1 MGKSLATVMTL
12 AALVLIAACASR
24 EAFEAK
30 LRGWEGR
37 NINDFIAKV
46 GPPSSTFQMPN
57 GNMMYT
63 FSRSAIGTTPVY
75 RTPTQTTVNV
85 VGSTAY
91 ANTTGGQVYGGQVYQ
106 RSCDV
111 NLTVDQSQ
119 TIIAWRYEGNACRAR
134 PD

>member
-1 MGKSLATVMTL
+1 IMGKSLATVMTL

-46 GPPSSTFQMPN
+46 GPPSSTFLMPN

-111 NLTVDQSQ
+111 NLTVDQNQ
-119 TIIAWRYEGNACRAR
+119 TIIAWRYEGNA
-134 PD
+134 